1 MLMSTVSTCLDCT
14 ILLCR
19 LYVPPPIL
27 IFPVTPLLLYASLT
41 HKASFA
47 FTTWVA
53 VAMLATD

>member
-1 MLMSTVSTCLDCT
+1 MFMSTVSTCLDCT

-19 LYVPPPIL
+19 LYVPPPLL
-27 IFPVTPLLLYASLT
+27 IFLVTLLLLYASIH
-41 HKASFA
+41 HKASFD